1 MQIMQGAIAAAW
13 QQLAVSELDAT
24 LDLDFQ
30 PITGGESV
38 AGEGVAGAG
47 AGSESALVNGLVFA
61 LLSDAGLALKLPE
74 ADQLK
79 LLEMPNTRRLPSAP
93 HTLEGNPFIVLPS
106 RFHNDIASLSIW
118 LKRSIEYVLSLP
130 ESQPV

>member
-13 QQLAVSELDAT
+13 QQLAGSELDAT

-38 AGEGVAGAG
+38 AGEG
-47 AGSESALVNGLVFA
+47 AGSEGALVNGLVFA

-118 LKRSIEYVLSLP
+118 LKRSIDYVLSLP

>member
-1 MQIMQGAIAAAW
+1 MQGAIAAAW
-13 QQLAVSELDAT
+13 QQLAGSELDAT

-38 AGEGVAGAG
+38 AGESVAGAG
-47 AGSESALVNGLVFA
+47 AGSEGALVNGRVFA
-61 LLSDAGLALKLPE
+61 LLSEAGLALKLPE

-118 LKRSIEYVLSLP
+118 LKRSIDYVLSLP
-130 ESQPV
+130 ESRPAG

>member
-13 QQLAVSELDAT
+13 QQLAGSELGAD

-30 PITGGESV
+30 PIAS
-38 AGEGVAGAG
+38 G
-47 AGSESALVNGLVFA
+47 AGSEGALVNGVVFA

-106 RFHNDIASLSIW
+106 RFHNDVSSLAIW
-118 LKRSIEYVLSLP
+118 LKRSVDYVLSLP
-130 ESQPV
+130 ESQMS